1 MVSLVIQLKKGY
13 GDNMYKYVCT
23 KVIDNSTVCTTVID
37 NTTVCTEVINDMHN
51 MKNNKQKKKNMLTW

>member
-1 MVSLVIQLKKGY
+1 
-13 GDNMYKYVCT
+13 MYKYVCT

-51 MKNNKQKKKNMLTW
+51 MKKNKQKKYMLTW